1 MVLVRE
7 VKCGVECSKMIC
19 SLILAAELR
28 LTSHLTKILKHH
40 VIHRNLLLVRRV
52 ANAFN
57 ACTFGLVGSPMIR
70 WSAWTAT
77 NRRVTPD
84 DRYLMVL
91 IRIRTTELMY
101 KS

>member
-7 VKCGVECSKMIC
+7 VKCGVECSKTIC

-28 LTSHLTKILKHH
+28 LTSHMTKLLKHH
-40 VIHRNLLLVRRV
+40 IMHRNLLLIRGV

-70 WSAWTAT
+70 RSVWTVT

-84 DRYLMVL
+84 DRYLIVP
-91 IRIRTTELMY
+91 I
-101 KS
+101 